1 MPRSAPRPAARRV
14 KDYIEISEYTALDDV
29 IRFLEIIRDS
39 LPAECEPE
47 VRIRGD
53 DIFGHR
59 LTISFL
65 RELSTDEAALE
76 AKYRGEPAPPPN
88 AAIDD
93 LRAKLDQVPFK
104 RTVRG

>member
-1 MPRSAPRPAARRV
+1 VSQSAPRRV
-14 KDYIEISEYTALDDV
+14 KDYIEISEYTGLDDV

-39 LPAECEPE
+39 LPADCEPE

-53 DIFGHR
+53 DVFGHR

-65 RELSTDEAALE
+65 RELSTEEAALD
-76 AKYRGEPAPPPN
+76 AKYRGEPPPPPN

>member
-1 MPRSAPRPAARRV
+1 VPTSEPRRV
-14 KDYIEISEYTALDDV
+14 KDYIEISEYTSLDDV

-39 LPAECEPE
+39 LPADCQPE

-53 DIFGHR
+53 DVFGHR

-76 AKYRGEPAPPPN
+76 AKYSGAPEPAPN
-88 AAIDD
+88 AAIDA
-93 LRAKLDQVPFK
+93 LRAKLDQVPFQ

>member
-1 MPRSAPRPAARRV
+1 VPRLV
-14 KDYIEISEYTALDDV
+14 KDYIEISEYTSLDDT

-39 LPAECEPE
+39 LPAGCEPDLR
-47 VRIRGD
+47 VRGD
-53 DIFGHR
+53 DVFGHR

-65 RELSTDEAALE
+65 RELSTDEASLE
-76 AKYRGEPAPPPN
+76 AKYSGEPAPAPN
-88 AAIDD
+88 PVIDD

>member
-1 MPRSAPRPAARRV
+1 MSQSAPRRV
-14 KDYIEISEYTALDDV
+14 KDYIEISEYTGLDDV

-39 LPAECEPE
+39 LPADCEPE

-53 DIFGHR
+53 DVFGHR

-65 RELSTDEAALE
+65 RELSTDEASLE
-76 AKYRGEPAPPPN
+76 AKYGGDAEPAPNPM
-88 AAIDD
+88 IDE

-104 RTVRG
+104 RTSRG